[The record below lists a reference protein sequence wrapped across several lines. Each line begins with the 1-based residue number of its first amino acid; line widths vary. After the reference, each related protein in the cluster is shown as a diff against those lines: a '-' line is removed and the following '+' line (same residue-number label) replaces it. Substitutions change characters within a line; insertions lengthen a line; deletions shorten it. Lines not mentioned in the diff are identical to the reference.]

1 MHNCTFNLHVQY
13 TLLMG
18 GLELFNQY
26 KLIRGQMRNSSKAL
40 LRLVLQHKDEK
51 QVTGAF
57 VYSEDSRLIP

>member
-1 MHNCTFNLHVQY
+1 
-13 TLLMG
+13 
-18 GLELFNQY
+18 
-26 KLIRGQMRNSSKAL
+26 MRNSSKAL